1 MRSNST
7 YIIVAIWLCIL
18 TLSGVSSAKNV
29 YHQDIITYQRASFN
43 LEMHQNIE
51 QALITLDSLST
62 QPASPVFLDVHT
74 LLGRY
79 ALTRQDTTEAL
90 NHFFTVYNAPLL
102 PASKR
107 TWVGTLLTSLNSA
120 PVTFI
125 HPSIKTGMTP
135 DRVIK
140 TKESL
145 IVVSKQNE
153 LFALNNDELTPLY
166 VGIPRNDSI
175 LFITDTI
182 IVHLNL
188 SRNVITIQQMLPIK
202 ATYIYRADA
211 PILWAEYT
219 PDHTIYIHA
228 QDKVSLLRTDTKVW
242 STDKETPD
250 KCTFSSFIPYINGIA
265 ELCSD
270 NTLIIRSLLDG
281 SIKSRF
287 TLPAQPNKFFPLRDG
302 ILAIYE
308 SSLQKLIINESVSA
322 DWTVTYPRTGS
333 GFIYHDYFI
342 HLSLD
347 GTLSKIN
354 TLTGE
359 TSWSRQTSATSLSN
373 LDNKIGLYNT
383 QGDLMSYDFDGTQHW
398 VYQLGSSFS
407 APPLTN
413 DSSIVCTTPTQL
425 IILNNLYF
433 GNLPTQQ
440 ERTLS
445 RIQDTQQSDINQTLV
460 MLNQVLQKEPGNNL
474 AHELKAHLC
483 INNKENTEDCAPLL
497 HRAVI
502 HATEPDSLYK
512 QTLRSYADLIGAS
525 WVERIQNNRNYA
537 ADILLDNTHYYIVD
551 SKGITAID
559 LRSNIHSW
567 EFPLTL
573 ITPQLFSLIDSSHIY
588 TTPDSVMYQLSLTPG
603 EQTNNSATLPGL
615 IHQLKGYDDILLAY
629 TKNHTLHMIQK
640 QPFKVSWSLPF
651 TTDKVFFPNT
661 IHPETIAIVS
671 QNGLIYNINRS
682 TGLPLSNHPLSPV
695 PIIDVISDS
704 NNLYFANSR
713 NQVIA
718 RKQLS
723 LLPHWTVNYS
733 KSIKSLMNSTHCV
746 IVETDYGQISCL
758 NKTNGF
764 LSWNKSLN
772 NSQFLL
778 VNNDEFISAEGKQL
792 NTYSLKT
799 GKIINSQSFPDTLK
813 SYRLFEDHI
822 LITTEEGL
830 LYYYEPPVVDLPI
843 EITP

>member
-1 MRSNST
+1 MK
-7 YIIVAIWLCIL
+7 IISVHRVAIWFFIL
-18 TLSGVSSAKNV
+18 TLWGVSSANNM
-29 YHQDIITYQRASFN
+29 YHRDIITYQRASFS
-43 LEMHQNIE
+43 LEMHQNTE
-51 QALITLDSLST
+51 QALQILDSLST
-62 QPASPVFLDVHT
+62 QPSSPVFLNAHT
-74 LLGRY
+74 LLGKY
-79 ALTRQDTTEAL
+79 ALTKQDTSEAL
-90 NHFFTVYNAPLL
+90 THFFTVYNTPLL
-102 PASKR
+102 PASQR

-135 DRVIK
+135 DRVFK
-140 TKESL
+140 TNESI

-153 LFALNNDELTPLY
+153 LFGLDNNELTPLY
-166 VGIPRNDSI
+166 VGIPRNDTI

-188 SRNVITIQQMLPIK
+188 SRNVITIQQMFPIK

-228 QDKVSLLRTDTKVW
+228 QDKISLLRTDKKVW
-242 STDKETPD
+242 SAEKETPD
-250 KCTFSSFIPYINGIA
+250 ICSFSGFIPYINGIA

-281 SIKSRF
+281 TIKSRF
-287 TLPAQPNKFFPLRDG
+287 TLPAQPKSFFPLRDG
-302 ILAIYE
+302 LLTVYE
-308 SSLQKLIINESVSA
+308 NSLQKLIINESVSS
-322 DWTVTYPRTGS
+322 DWNLSLTRTGS
-333 GFIYHDYFI
+333 GFMYQDYFI
-342 HLSLD
+342 HLSPD

-359 TSWSRQTSATSLSN
+359 ASWSKQTSATALSN
-373 LDNKIGLYNT
+373 LDNKIGLYNR
-383 QGDLMSYDFDGTQHW
+383 QGDLMGYDFDGTQSW
-398 VYQLGSSFS
+398 KYQLGSPFS

-413 DSSIVCTTPTQL
+413 DSTIVCTTPTRL
-425 IILNNLYF
+425 IVLNNLYF

-440 ERTLS
+440 ERALT
-445 RIQDTQQSDINQTLV
+445 RIKATQQSDINQTLL

-483 INNKENTEDCAPLL
+483 IDNSENPKDCTRLL

-502 HATEPDSLYK
+502 HATEPDSLYN
-512 QTLRSYADLIGAS
+512 QTLKSYARLIGAS
-525 WVERIQNNRNYA
+525 WVKRIQKNQDYA
-537 ADILLDNTHYYIVD
+537 KDILLDSTHYYVVD
-551 SKGITAID
+551 AKGITAID
-559 LRSNIHSW
+559 LKSNSHSW
-567 EFPLTL
+567 EFPLKLHTSKF
-573 ITPQLFSLIDSSHIY
+573 TSLIDSSHLY
-588 TTPDSVMYQLSLTPG
+588 MTPDSVMHQLSLTPG
-603 EQTNNSATLPGL
+603 DQTNNSATLSGIVL
-615 IHQLKGYDDILLAY
+615 QLKGYDDILLAY
-629 TKNHTLHMIQK
+629 TKNRTLHMIQK
-640 QPFKVSWSLPF
+640 HPFKVSWSLPF

-695 PIIDVISDS
+695 PIIDVISDT

-723 LLPHWTVNYS
+723 LLPHWTVNYT
-733 KSIKSLMNSTHCV
+733 KPIKSLMNSPHCV
-746 IVETDYGQISCL
+746 LVETDYGQISCL
-758 NKTNGF
+758 NKTNGV
-764 LSWNKSLN
+764 LSWNKALN
-772 NSQFLL
+772 NSPFLF
-778 VNNDEFISAEGKQL
+778 VNNDEFISAEGTQL

-799 GKIINSQSFPDTLK
+799 GKLRTSQSFPDTLK
-813 SYRLFEDHI
+813 SYKIFENHI
-822 LITTEEGL
+822 MITTEEGL
-830 LYYYEPPVVDLPI
+830 LYYYKPPAVDLPI